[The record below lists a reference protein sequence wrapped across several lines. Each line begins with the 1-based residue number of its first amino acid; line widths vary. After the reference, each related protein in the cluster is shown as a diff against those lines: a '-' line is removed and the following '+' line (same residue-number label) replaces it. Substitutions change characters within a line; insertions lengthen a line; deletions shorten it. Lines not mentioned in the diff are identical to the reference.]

1 MFILLIKMT
10 EQELAIAKKIFN
22 AFGVS
27 PSESDIKYMG
37 ENGGTPPSTLLSQTA
52 GHYARDKKLLAADID
67 DAIKT
72 AKVGAFNAIKN
83 KIGAIL
89 KDSDIQEPQDPD
101 ARYES
106 YLDALVKGLKE
117 KQTQASQPP
126 AAGNDSKVQE
136 LERRLSKLTT
146 ELAAKDKEIAGK
158 AAEFDQYRTGV
169 ERKEAEAKVN
179 AAAKAIFDNMAFKP
193 GLVENEES
201 KGELMAFLL
210 QRAIG
215 GKSAKVSEKGEVD
228 IYGEGNKHI
237 CSLKDALTTAAKSF
251 VIETN
256 TKTTHQAGRATDP
269 PASPA
274 GNPPQLNGV
283 QSEITANLAKILG
296 Q

>member
-1 MFILLIKMT
+1 MT

-72 AKVGAFNAIKN
+72 AKVGAFNTIKG

-89 KDSDIQEPQDPD
+89 KDSDIQEPQEPD

-106 YLDALVKGLKE
+106 YLDVLVKGLKE
-117 KQTQASQPP
+117 KQASQPP

-158 AAEFDQYRTGV
+158 AAEFDQYRMGI
-169 ERKEAEAKVN
+169 ERKDAEAKVN

-210 QRAIG
+210 QNAIG

-228 IYGEGNKHI
+228 IYDEGNKHI
-237 CSLKDALTTAAKSF
+237 CSLKDAFTAAAKSF

-256 TKTTHQAGRATDP
+256 TKTTQQAGRADQP
-269 PASPA
+269 QPPA
-274 GNPPQLNGV
+274 GNIKLNDV
-283 QSEITANLAKILG
+283 QSEIAANITKILG

>member
-1 MFILLIKMT
+1 MT

-72 AKVGAFNAIKN
+72 AKVGAFNTIKG

-89 KDSDIQEPQDPD
+89 KDSDIQEPQEPD

-106 YLDALVKGLKE
+106 YLDVLVKGLKE
-117 KQTQASQPP
+117 KQASQPP

-193 GLVENEES
+193 GLAENQES

-210 QRAIG
+210 QKAIG
-215 GKSAKVSEKGEVD
+215 GNSAKVSEKGDVD